1 MNQKKLR
8 IGIIGLGRI
17 SITHLSAI
25 IDSEYAQ
32 IVAVCDIIEEL
43 AISTAKKYG
52 CNYYVD
58 YKEMINSENLDAVH
72 VLLPHHLHVPVSIYA
87 MEHGVD
93 VLCEKPISVNYET
106 ALQAVE
112 CSERLNRNF
121 GIIFQSRYNNSA
133 RFIKSKLES
142 GKLGKIISVSSVLT
156 WNRTEDYYKI
166 GDWRGTWDK
175 EGGGVIINQT
185 IHSIDLVN
193 YLVNSPYKSV
203 KATMANRIHPSIEVE
218 DTAEGL
224 IEYENGVKYL
234 FYATNNY
241 GDNTPIEIRL
251 TCENGNVLFNYDDAL
266 IEYKDGSK
274 EEAHQLNF
282 NDYVENAMNY
292 WGVQHKNQIN
302 QFYRSV
308 LGLEKLEVTG
318 REALKTQKLIDEIYK
333 SGRKNFTY

>member
-8 IGIIGLGRI
+8 IGVIGLGRI
-17 SITHLSAI
+17 SVTHLQSI
-25 IDSEYAQ
+25 VNNEYASL
-32 IVAVCDIIEEL
+32 VAVCDIIKDL
-43 AISTAKKYG
+43 AISTAKEYN
-52 CNYYVD
+52 CNYYLD
-58 YKEMINSENLDAVH
+58 YKDMINNENLDAVH

-93 VLCEKPISVNYET
+93 VLCEKPISVDYES
-106 ALQAVE
+106 ALKAVE
-112 CSERLNRNF
+112 RAEKLNRNF
-121 GIIFQSRYNNSA
+121 GIIFQCRYNNSA
-133 RFIKSKLES
+133 RFIKSKLDS
-142 GKLGKIISVSSVLT
+142 GKLGKIISVRSVLT
-156 WNRTEDYYKI
+156 WNRTEDYYNVA
-166 GDWRGTWDK
+166 DWRGTWDM

-193 YLVNSPYKSV
+193 YLVGSPYKMV
-203 KATMANRIHPSIEVE
+203 KATMSNRMHPSIEVE

-224 IEYENGVKYL
+224 VEYENGVKYL

-251 TCENGNVLFNYDDAL
+251 TCENGNVLFNYDDAI
-266 IEYKDGSK
+266 IEYKDGTK
-274 EEAHQLNF
+274 EEAHQLDF
-282 NDYVENAMNY
+282 IDFGSSAMNY

-308 LGLEKLEVTG
+308 LGLEQLEVSG
-318 REALKTQKLIDEIYK
+318 REALKTQKLIEAIYK